1 MKTHCLLLFVLLILF
16 FEKGQSQKVKRQGTQ
31 PINYTKKNTESNQK
45 FSIEQ
50 FYGRWQ
56 EIKRSTKSNEN
67 VQIKDTIYLN
77 FTSPNKVETRDG
89 TKNIMRGEALIE
101 EGNFLIAAAD
111 IYSIVSVSPEEII
124 LDNQEDYIH
133 TLRKKEVFL
142 FETYGKD
149 SVRKETYHQLT
160 TFSLADITGNWKVY
174 RKSARPG
181 REIKSVTDWLI
192 NINIFPASDKD
203 STSGEIEY
211 ISNKS
216 NEKRIC
222 FITIENG
229 KLILRPKEGNET
241 WSFKVYKADGKEF
254 IFGEAGDLIF
264 YSKLIS
270 L

>member
-1 MKTHCLLLFVLLILF
+1 MKTNCLLLFILF
-16 FEKGQSQKVKRQGTQ
+16 ILFSEKGQSQKVKHQGTQ
-31 PINYTKKNTESNQK
+31 PISYTKRNTESIQK

-56 EIKRSTKSNEN
+56 EIKRSTKSNESVRIN
-67 VQIKDTIYLN
+67 DTIYLN

-149 SVRKETYHQLT
+149 SVQKETYHQLT
-160 TFSLADITGNWKVY
+160 TITLSAIEGNWKVY
-174 RKSARPG
+174 RKSAKPG
-181 REIKSVTDWLI
+181 RETKSVTDWLI
-192 NINIFPASDKD
+192 NINISPASDKD

-229 KLILRPKEGNET
+229 RLILRPKEGNET

-264 YSKLIS
+264 YSKLLS

>member
-1 MKTHCLLLFVLLILF
+1 MIKHCILLFVPLLFSL
-16 FEKGQSQKVKRQGTQ
+16 ENVQSQKVKRQGTQ
-31 PINYTKKNTESNQK
+31 SINNTKKIAEPIQT

-56 EIKRSTKSNEN
+56 EIKRTTKNNET
-67 VQIKDTIYLN
+67 VQITDTIYLN

-89 TKNIMRGEALIE
+89 KKNIMRGEASLE

-133 TLRKKEVFL
+133 TLRKKELFL

-149 SVRKETYHQLT
+149 SVRKEIYHQLT
-160 TFSLADITGNWKVY
+160 TFTLADITGNWKVY
-174 RKSARPG
+174 RKSAKPG
-181 REIKSVTDWLI
+181 REIKSETDWLI
-192 NINIFPASDKD
+192 SINIFSTSEKD
-203 STSGEIEY
+203 STTGEIVYMLKE
-211 ISNKS
+211 STERKTCTVS
-216 NEKRIC
+216 
-222 FITIENG
+222 IENG
-229 KLILRPKEGNET
+229 KLVIRPKEGNET
-241 WSFKVYKADGKEF
+241 WGFKVYKADGKEF

>member
-1 MKTHCLLLFVLLILF
+1 MKTHCLLFFIPLILF
-16 FEKGQSQKVKRQGTQ
+16 FVKGQAQKVKQQGAQ
-31 PINYTKKNTESNQK
+31 PISYIKKNTESIQK

-56 EIKRSTKSNEN
+56 EIKRSNKSNEI

-89 TKNIMRGEALIE
+89 RKSIMRGEALIE
-101 EGNFLIAAAD
+101 DGNFLVAAAD

-133 TLRKKEVFL
+133 TLRKKEIFL

-149 SVRKETYHQLT
+149 SIQKETYHQLT
-160 TFSLADITGNWKVY
+160 DFSIDDVSGNWKVY
-174 RKSARPG
+174 RKSAKPG
-181 REIKSVTDWLI
+181 REIKNVTDWLI
-192 NINIFPASDKD
+192 TINISPASGKD
-203 STSGEIEY
+203 STTGDIEY

-229 KLILRPKEGNET
+229 KLILRPKEGNEI

-264 YSKLIS
+264 YSKLLS